1 MAIINKGM
9 SRRSFLGLTGSVA
22 AVAGLGL
29 TGCGGSSSDEGSA
42 SGSTNRGGG
51 VITAGS
57 AYAPSS
63 FDPASTGSAVGLGA
77 NWHVVEGLYGIDYHD
92 YSTFNELATDD
103 PKSVDDTTF
112 EVTIRK
118 GAKFSASD
126 FSDMDFTAIQL
137 SNWTSSPMV
146 PRSPLTMSLPPTP
159 LAPLP
164 LPMLRSSSP
173 SSPSRPRTP
182 AP

>member
-42 SGSTNRGGG
+42 SGSTDSANRGGG

-77 NWHVVEGLYGIDYHD
+77 DWHVVEGLYGIDYHD

-112 EVTIRK
+112 EVTIAR
-118 GAKFSASD
+118 AP
-126 FSDMDFTAIQL
+126 
-137 SNWTSSPMV
+137 SSPMA

-173 SSPSRPRTP
+173 SSPSRLRTP

>member
-42 SGSTNRGGG
+42 ASSTDSANRGGG

-63 FDPASTGSAVGLGA
+63 SDPASTGSAVGLGA
-77 NWHVVEGLYGIDYHD
+77 NWHVVEGLYGSDYHD

-118 GAKFSASD
+118 GVKFSD
-126 FSDMDFTAIQL
+126 GT
-137 SNWTSSPMV
+137 
-146 PRSPLTMSLPPTP
+146 
-159 LAPLP
+159 
-164 LPMLRSSSP
+164 
-173 SSPSRPRTP
+173 
-182 AP
+182 

>member
-42 SGSTNRGGG
+42 SGSTDSANRGGG

-77 NWHVVEGLYGIDYHD
+77 NWHVVEGLYGIDYPD
-92 YSTFNELATDD
+92 KSPSTGLPTAN
-103 PKSVDDTTF
+103 PKPVNDTTS
-112 EVTIRK
+112 RSP
-118 GAKFSASD
+118 SAR
-126 FSDMDFTAIQL
+126 AP
-137 SNWTSSPMV
+137 SSPMA

>member
-42 SGSTNRGGG
+42 SGSTDSANRGGG

-103 PKSVDDTTF
+103 PKSVDDTTS
-112 EVTIRK
+112 RLP
-118 GAKFSASD
+118 SAR
-126 FSDMDFTAIQL
+126 AP
-137 SNWTSSPMV
+137 SSPMA

-173 SSPSRPRTP
+173 SSPSRLRTP

>member
-29 TGCGGSSSDEGSA
+29 TGCGGSSNDEGSA
-42 SGSTNRGGG
+42 SGSADSANRGGG

-118 GAKFSASD
+118 AP
-126 FSDMDFTAIQL
+126 
-137 SNWTSSPMV
+137 SSPMA

>member
-42 SGSTNRGGG
+42 SGSTDSANRGGG

-77 NWHVVEGLYGIDYHD
+77 NWHVIEGLYGIDYHD
-92 YSTFNELATDD
+92 YSTFKELATDD
-103 PKSVDDTTF
+103 PKSVDDTPS
-112 EVTIRK
+112 RSP
-118 GAKFSASD
+118 SAR
-126 FSDMDFTAIQL
+126 AP
-137 SNWTSSPMV
+137 SSPMA
-146 PRSPLTMSLPPTP
+146 PRSPLTMSSLPTP
-159 LAPLP
+159 LAPL
-164 LPMLRSSSP
+164 LLRMLRSSSP

>member
-42 SGSTNRGGG
+42 SGSTDSANRGGG

-57 AYAPSS
+57 AYAR
-63 FDPASTGSAVGLGA
+63 PASIPPAPAPLWAWVLTG
-77 NWHVVEGLYGIDYHD
+77 
-92 YSTFNELATDD
+92 
-103 PKSVDDTTF
+103 
-112 EVTIRK
+112 
-118 GAKFSASD
+118 
-126 FSDMDFTAIQL
+126 
-137 SNWTSSPMV
+137 TSSRASRHRLPRLQHLQRARHRRSQVCGRHHFRGHHPQGCQVPPMA

>member
-22 AVAGLGL
+22 AVAGFGL

-42 SGSTNRGGG
+42 PADSANRGGG

-77 NWHVVEGLYGIDYHD
+77 NWHVIEGLYGIDYHD

-103 PKSVDDTTF
+103 PKSVDDTTD
-112 EVTIRK
+112 RK
-118 GAKFSASD
+118 S
-126 FSDMDFTAIQL
+126 
-137 SNWTSSPMV
+137 V
-146 PRSPLTMSLPPTP
+146 V
-159 LAPLP
+159 
-164 LPMLRSSSP
+164 
-173 SSPSRPRTP
+173 
-182 AP
+182 